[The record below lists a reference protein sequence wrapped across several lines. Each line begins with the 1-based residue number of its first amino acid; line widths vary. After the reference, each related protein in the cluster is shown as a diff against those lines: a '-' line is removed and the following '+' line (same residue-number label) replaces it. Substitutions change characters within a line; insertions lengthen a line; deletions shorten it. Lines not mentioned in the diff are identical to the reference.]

1 MSPVSRRAALGAFG
15 AVGLGATALTGCQTG
30 VRSEGPPPVR
40 RTPRTGDNPVVR
52 ENGLSGSR
60 EWEMRAA
67 GIRPANDRDGQI
79 QGYASATSVGPG
91 ESVDFH
97 VSVRGSDHFTVAV
110 HRLGHYGGA
119 GARRLVTSPRLRG
132 TARPIPAEKPG
143 SRLLDCAW
151 PVSWTLEIPRTWVS
165 GMFLAVFTSE
175 DGHRSYTPFVVRD
188 LARPADILM
197 VAPFTTY
204 QAYNMWPRDGR
215 TGRNLYRG
223 YKSEGKTGGSPERAY
238 EVSFDRPYANTGLPT
253 LYEMDTGFTR
263 WAEQS
268 GYDITYASGVDLH
281 EGRIDPARYSAIV
294 FPGHDE
300 YWSKEM
306 RDHAEAALAAGT
318 HIAFLGANNLYFNTR
333 LEASRRGRDCRVVAC
348 YKEEPDPNPGE
359 GGPTI
364 RWRKLDDDHRR
375 AEQAF
380 LGVQYNGMLKD
391 PVPLVVS
398 AADHWL
404 WKGTGLK
411 EGDGIPD
418 LVSIEADGHDEDM
431 PAPDD
436 AEQVLLSHSPYQ
448 DSMGRGLRHQNTS
461 LCTHAHGTL
470 LFAAGTFGWPLALYD
485 PEHADERVRK
495 ATANLFAR
503 MLGPRGS
510 SAV

>member
-1 MSPVSRRAALGAFG
+1 M
-15 AVGLGATALTGCQTG
+15 
-30 VRSEGPPPVR
+30 R